1 MANSPII
8 LLVEDY
14 PHDALFVMRSFRHAG
29 VPNQLQIVESAEA
42 AIQYL
47 SASDP
52 YADRTKHP
60 LPGILIV
67 DVRLPGLSGLDLL
80 KWLQTRPE
88 LALMP
93 VVMMAGTEK
102 ENDVRQALQLGAAA
116 YLVKGQDMSVLV
128 QMVLNARL
136 DWASEMVHDH
146 PHAA

>member
-14 PHDALFVMRSFRHAG
+14 PHDALFVMRTFRHAG
-29 VPNQLQIVESAEA
+29 VPNQLQVVESAEA
-42 AIQYL
+42 AMQYL
-47 SASDP
+47 SGSGP
-52 YADRTKHP
+52 YADRTRHP

-80 KWLQTRPE
+80 KWLQARPE

-93 VVMMAGTEK
+93 VVIMAGAEK
-102 ENDVRQALQLGAAA
+102 QDDVRQALQLGAAA
-116 YLVKGQDMSVLV
+116 YLIKGQDMDVLV

-136 DWASEMVHDH
+136 DWTNEMLHDH